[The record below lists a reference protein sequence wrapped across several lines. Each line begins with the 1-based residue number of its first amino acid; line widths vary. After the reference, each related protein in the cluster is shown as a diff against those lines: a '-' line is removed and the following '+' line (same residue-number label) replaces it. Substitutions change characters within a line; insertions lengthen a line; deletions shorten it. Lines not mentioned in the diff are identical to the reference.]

1 MCCTKAAL
9 RAPAGRDGL
18 LCTLPCVQFPV
29 LTDFLSPVRNSL
41 TSGYNA
47 ELIGDYVTKEKN
59 MNKRKLLTALA
70 TIGLLLLWAGA
81 ALAANS
87 GIAAIDTPLNTMG
100 TVIKAGGDGVGAVG
114 TIGVIHHIRSGSWL
128 GMLEHLGLT
137 VVGSSA
143 VINYSAYAAA

>member
-1 MCCTKAAL
+1 
-9 RAPAGRDGL
+9 
-18 LCTLPCVQFPV
+18 
-29 LTDFLSPVRNSL
+29 
-41 TSGYNA
+41 
-47 ELIGDYVTKEKN
+47 

-70 TIGLLLLWAGA
+70 TIGPLLLWAGA

-100 TVIKAGGDGVGAVG
+100 TIIKAGGYGVGAVG

-143 VINYSAYAAA
+143 VINYSAYAAALGGTGAALIHPVLSHPATPLVVQAARHLIS